1 MFWRKKKA
9 REIEDLPDIEEVKK
23 LEKRI
28 ETAERLA
35 SAQGTQQRYIIKKEV
50 RVGRRRTLMALPSEE
65 EPRYFTSFPSID
77 DIRREFYEDF
87 GGGSYHVYATTP
99 REFRVHTYELGGEE
113 RSPFVEEEMEVK
125 AKGEATNPAAA
136 TATASSPPQSS
147 EYEEIQQAL
156 LVSQQAGISFQE
168 AWGFLREA
176 KMRKREEEKESLEDS
191 LEKSAKAALDQDPE
205 LKNEIVRAYL
215 RSRFK
220 EGDELNKLLQYE
232 EVRRRLAGNS
242 EGLLNPQIL
251 SYFLA
256 FLPMLFAQPSQ
267 PPQPLAGPVGQP
279 SMPQAMFSPNQMSL
293 PAPHSTLQPWQQWE
307 LMLRQQRQQQQQQQQ
322 RQQQQQAQQPPQ
334 QLQQLQQQQQWQQ
347 WQQQQQQQGQQ
358 STYIKALSNL
368 VQMLAQREPEE
379 VLSLLRAAKNN
390 PYVRALLIFLRKI
403 NYDYNKLITY
413 ASMYGGEEIAN
424 ALREHEDWLRR
435 FLELLRR
442 GVVRKQAARKT
453 RSRAKQRK
461 QATGEDLDFSV
472 GEVQIDLG
480 LEEEKEGGKEEKGGG
495 EKGVEGGGGNGSGS

>member
-1 MFWRKKKA
+1 MFWRRKKA
-9 REIEDLPDIEEVKK
+9 REIEDIPDIEEVKK

-50 RVGRRRTLMALPSEE
+50 RIGRRRTLMALPSEE

-113 RSPFVEEEMEVK
+113 RSPFAEEEIEVK
-125 AKGEATNPAAA
+125 VKREDGNPA
-136 TATASSPPQSS
+136 PPPLQAGSS
-147 EYEEIQQAL
+147 EYDEIQQAL
-156 LVSQQAGISFQE
+156 LISQQAGISFQE

-176 KMRKREEEKESLEDS
+176 KMRKREEERESLEDA
-191 LEKSAKAALDQDPE
+191 LEKSAKNVLDQDPE
-205 LKNEIVRAYL
+205 LKNEIVRSYL

-220 EGDELNKLLQYE
+220 EGDELSKLLQYE
-232 EVRRRLAGNS
+232 EVRRRLAGDS
-242 EGLLNPQIL
+242 EGLLSPQTL

-256 FLPMLFAQPSQ
+256 FLPMLFAQPPAAQ
-267 PPQPLAGPVGQP
+267 PPAAQPPMQTMFQP
-279 SMPQAMFSPNQMSL
+279 NQPQALL
-293 PAPHSTLQPWQQWE
+293 PASQLAPLSNSPTLQPWQQW
-307 LMLRQQRQQQQQQQQ
+307 QQQL
-322 RQQQQQAQQPPQ
+322 QQQQAQQPRQ
-334 QLQQLQQQQQWQQ
+334 QQRRQQQQA
-347 WQQQQQQQGQQ
+347 QQQPQGQQ
-358 STYIKALSNL
+358 AAYISALSNF

-379 VLSLLRAAKNN
+379 VLSLLRATKDN
-390 PYVRALLIFLRKI
+390 PYVKALLAFLIKI

-424 ALREHEDWLRR
+424 TLREHEDWLRR
-435 FLELLRR
+435 FLDLLKEAATRR
-442 GVVRKQAARKT
+442 RAARKT
-453 RSRAKQRK
+453 KMRVKTRTRAAAGSRAEVGVRAKRAQKK
-461 QATGEDLDFSV
+461 QAAVEEDLDFNV

-480 LEEEKEGGKEEKGGG
+480 LEGGEEVMGEGKEEKE
-495 EKGVEGGGGNGSGS
+495 EK

>member
-1 MFWRKKKA
+1 MFWRRKKV
-9 REIEDLPDIEEVKK
+9 REIEDIPDIEEVRK

-28 ETAERLA
+28 EAAERLA

-50 RVGRRRTLMALPSEE
+50 RIGRRRTLMALPSEE

-113 RSPFVEEEMEVK
+113 RSPFAEEEIEVRVK
-125 AKGEATNPAAA
+125 DSNP
-136 TATASSPPQSS
+136 SPPPPPTPQSS

-156 LVSQQAGISFQE
+156 MVSQQAGISFQE

-176 KMRKREEEKESLEDS
+176 KMRKREEEKESLEDA
-191 LEKSAKAALDQDPE
+191 LEKSAKNVLDQDPE
-205 LKNEIVRAYL
+205 LKNEIVRSYL

-220 EGDELNKLLQYE
+220 EGDELSKLLQFE
-232 EVRRRLAGNS
+232 EVRRKLAGNN

-256 FLPMLFAQPSQ
+256 FLPLLFAQP
-267 PPQPLAGPVGQP
+267 PAGQPLAGQPLTGQP
-279 SMPQAMFSPNQMSL
+279 LAGQPPQAMFPPYQTPLPTPQPSSSL
-293 PAPHSTLQPWQQWE
+293 TPPPWQQWE
-307 LMLRQQRQQQQQQQQ
+307 AMLQQQQSQQQQQ
-322 RQQQQQAQQPPQ
+322 RQQPQPQSQPQQQR
-334 QLQQLQQQQQWQQ
+334 QQ
-347 WQQQQQQQGQQ
+347 WQQQQQQQ
-358 STYIKALSNL
+358 TYIAALSNL

-379 VLSLLRAAKNN
+379 VLTLLRTAKNN
-390 PYVRALLIFLRKI
+390 PYVRAFLIFLRKI
-403 NYDYNKLITY
+403 DYDYNKLISY

-424 ALREHEDWLRR
+424 TLREHEDWLRK
-435 FLELLRR
+435 FLDLLRKAVER
-442 GVVRKQAARKT
+442 RRAAKA
-453 RSRAKQRK
+453 RAKLRARERTRQK
-461 QATGEDLDFSV
+461 EQVAEKDLDFSV

-480 LEEEKEGGKEEKGGG
+480 IGEEKEEKEEEEEEEKKERRGRGESGNGGG
-495 EKGVEGGGGNGSGS
+495 EVS

>member
-87 GGGSYHVYATTP
+87 GGGAYHVYATTP

-113 RSPFVEEEMEVK
+113 RSPFVEEGEEIK
-125 AKGEATNPAAA
+125 AKEGTANPAAA
-136 TATASSPPQSS
+136 TTTTSPPPQSS

-220 EGDELNKLLQYE
+220 GDDELNKLLQYE

-267 PPQPLAGPVGQP
+267 PPQPLTGPVGQP
-279 SMPQAMFSPNQMSL
+279 SMPQAMFSPNQMPL

-307 LMLRQQRQQQQQQQQ
+307 VMLRQQRQQRQQQQG
-322 RQQQQQAQQPPQ
+322 QQQQQAQQPPQ
-334 QLQQLQQQQQWQQ
+334 QLQQLQQQQQQQQ
-347 WQQQQQQQGQQ
+347 WQQQQGQQ

-379 VLSLLRAAKNN
+379 VLSLLRATKNN

-424 ALREHEDWLRR
+424 TLREHEDWLRR

-442 GVVRKQAARKT
+442 GAVRKRAARKT

-480 LEEEKEGGKEEKGGG
+480 LEEERGEEKEEKEG
-495 EKGVEGGGGNGSGS
+495 EEEREGG